1 MSKVKVGILG
11 GGGILDAHAPAF
23 AANMDVCEVVAVAE
37 RSQDEQTIARI
48 HRLLGPDVTIYRD
61 YRELLEKAD
70 VEAVDI
76 VLPHDLH
83 MPATIAA
90 AEAGKHVL
98 TEKVMARNIYECDR
112 MIETCSK
119 ANVTLTVCHDRRYSE
134 EWGAIKGIIA
144 SGRLGELFYFKLEH
158 NQNVIF
164 PENAWV
170 RYRDGIGGGAIM
182 SCLTHQIDAL
192 RWFGG
197 EVDSV
202 NCMSKVMP
210 ERMQGECIGVV
221 LARMASGAIAQLSI
235 NWWTTSHR
243 SQNGLWYELIHVCGK
258 EGEVY
263 YMTGKGTYLKIYDAS
278 DRSLFEYSLG
288 QTDKGFEKVEVTD
301 PRPGHERCIT
311 EWLKLVRGEEAHIL
325 TPGTDSR
332 LTVEVAEAAYR
343 AEENGQTVKL
353 PIEPRPWVSFN

>member
-1 MSKVKVGILG
+1 
-11 GGGILDAHAPAF
+11 
-23 AANMDVCEVVAVAE
+23 
-37 RSQDEQTIARI
+37 
-48 HRLLGPDVTIYRD
+48 
-61 YRELLEKAD
+61 
-70 VEAVDI
+70 
-76 VLPHDLH
+76 
-83 MPATIAA
+83 
-90 AEAGKHVL
+90 
-98 TEKVMARNIYECDR
+98 
-112 MIETCSK
+112 MIEACSQ
-119 ANVTLTVCHDRRYSE
+119 AGVTLTVCHDRRYSE
-134 EWGAIKGIIA
+134 EWGAIKEIID
-144 SGRLGELFYFKLEH
+144 SGCLGELFYFKLEH

-170 RYRDGIGGGAIM
+170 RHRDGIGGGAIM

-197 EVDSV
+197 EVDGV
-202 NCMSKVMP
+202 NCMSKVMS

-258 EGEVY
+258 EGEAY
-263 YMTGKGTYLKIYDAS
+263 YMTGKGTYLKIHDAS

-288 QTDKGFEKVEVTD
+288 QTDKGFEQVEVKD

-343 AEENGQTVKL
+343 AEECGQTVKL

>member
-1 MSKVKVGILG
+1 MGKVKVGILG
-11 GGGILDAHAPAF
+11 GGGILDAHGPAF
-23 AANMDVCEVVAVAE
+23 AANSEICEIVAVAKP
-37 RSQDEQTIARI
+37 RLDEQSVARI
-48 HRLLGPDVTIYRD
+48 HRLLGPHVGLYTD
-61 YRELLEKAD
+61 YRELIEKAD

-83 MPATIAA
+83 LPATVAA
-90 AEAGKHVL
+90 AQAGMHVL
-98 TEKVMARNIYECDR
+98 TEKVMARNVYECDQ
-112 MIETCSK
+112 MIEACSK
-119 ANVTLTVCHDRRYSE
+119 ANVTLTVCHDRRYSD
-134 EWGAIKGIIA
+134 EWGSIKDIVD
-144 SGRLGELFYFKLEH
+144 SGRLGEVFYFKLEH

-164 PENAWV
+164 PEDAWV
-170 RYRDGIGGGAIM
+170 RFRDGIGGGAIM

-210 ERMQGECIGVV
+210 ERMQGECLGAV

-235 NWWTTSHR
+235 NWWTTSNR
-243 SQNGLWYELIHVCGK
+243 SKNGLWYELIHICGT

-263 YMTGKGTYLKIYDAS
+263 FMTEKGTYLKIHDAS

-288 QTDKGFEKVEVTD
+288 QTDRGFEKVEVED
-301 PRPGHERCIT
+301 PRPGHTRCIT
-311 EWLKLVRGEEAHIL
+311 EWLKLIRGEEAHIL

-343 AEENGQTVKL
+343 AEESGQTVKL